1 MSQTFES
8 QQDWRYE
15 RKFLVGNCDMR
26 TLEQTILSNPMY
38 FRKLHAERQINNI
51 YFDTEDF
58 ICLVQNV
65 DGQASRRKMR
75 VRWYGDT
82 FGHINKPVLEI
93 KIKEALVG
101 RKRRYKL
108 QPFDLSK
115 SFDKKTI
122 SQCLA
127 NSDLPETVA
136 SSLQI
141 MPPTL
146 LNSYIRRYYISANQ
160 QYRLTLDYN
169 LKFYTVAAGGK
180 TAFRQRKS
188 TDLIIEIKYDEDN
201 DNNVDQI
208 TNDFPFRLTKSSKY
222 VQGIG
227 ATLLNI

>member
-15 RKFLVGNCDMR
+15 RKFLVGNSDMPM
-26 TLEQTILSNPMY
+26 LEQTILSNPMY
-38 FRKLHAERQINNI
+38 FRKLYAERQINNI
-51 YFDTEDF
+51 YFDTADF

-65 DGQASRRKMR
+65 DGQALRRKIR
-75 VRWYGDT
+75 LRWYGDT
-82 FGHINKPVLEI
+82 FGHITKPVLEI

-108 QPFDLSK
+108 QPFYLSK
-115 SFDKKTI
+115 SFDKQTV
-122 SQCLA
+122 SHCFA

-136 SSLQI
+136 SSLRT

-146 LNSYIRRYYISANQ
+146 LNSYIRRYYISANR

-169 LKFYTVAAGGK
+169 LKFYTIAAGGK

-188 TDLIIEIKYDEDN
+188 NDLIIEIKYDADY
-201 DNNVDQI
+201 DDNVDQI
-208 TNDFPFRLTKSSKY
+208 TNAFPFRLTKSSKY